1 MINPQ
6 GRFAVLYDNDKL
18 ADHARMS
25 QDIEHVL
32 ASAGQ

>member
-1 MINPQ
+1 VYLINPE

-25 QDIEHVL
+25 ADIEHVL
-32 ASAGQ
+32 GNR